1 MTKPKIII
9 FLKAPPNLLS
19 DHYDPV
25 YEEGPLLCRKVR
37 AHSVKQIGDKEQ
49 PIHIKPIGC
58 CPNNED
64 GKVKSHFINKKQK
77 LKLKLPHFPRL
88 SHTYGINIPDVGRD
102 L

>member
-64 GKVKSHFINKKQK
+64 GKVKSHFINKK
-77 LKLKLPHFPRL
+77 
-88 SHTYGINIPDVGRD
+88 
-102 L
+102 